1 MIVGCGALVVVIIGG
16 KLAIRG
22 TRLGAMSFRPSLI
35 SYEEA
40 KD

>member
-1 MIVGCGALVVVIIGG
+1 MISGE
-16 KLAIRG
+16 KLKIRG
-22 TRLGAMSFRPSLI
+22 TRPAAMPFRPSLI